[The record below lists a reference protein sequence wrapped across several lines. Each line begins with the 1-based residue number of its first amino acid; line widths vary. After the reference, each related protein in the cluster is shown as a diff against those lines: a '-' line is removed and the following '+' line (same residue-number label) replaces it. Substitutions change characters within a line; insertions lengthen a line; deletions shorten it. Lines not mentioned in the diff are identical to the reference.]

1 MANALFSKAK
11 EAFGSALINW
21 PSDTIKA
28 VLIDTNAYTPNLSTH
43 EFLSDIPL
51 AARVAISPA
60 LSGKSITN
68 GVADAND
75 ITFSSVTGP
84 QSEAVALF
92 KDTGVPETSRLIIY
106 MDAAGGLPIT
116 PGGSDISVV
125 WNNGAEKIF
134 RL

>member
-1 MANALFSKAK
+1 MANALFSKAL
-11 EAFGSALINW
+11 EAFGSAQINW

-28 VLIDTNAYTPNLSTH
+28 VLVDTNAYTPNFSTH

-68 GVADAND
+68 GIADAND
-75 ITFSSVTGP
+75 VTFPLVSGP
-84 QSEAVALF
+84 QSEAVVLF
-92 KDTGVPETSRLIIY
+92 KDTGVPETSRLIVY
-106 MDAAGGLPIT
+106 LDSAGGLPIT

-125 WNNGAEKIF
+125 WDNGVNKIF
-134 RL
+134 RI